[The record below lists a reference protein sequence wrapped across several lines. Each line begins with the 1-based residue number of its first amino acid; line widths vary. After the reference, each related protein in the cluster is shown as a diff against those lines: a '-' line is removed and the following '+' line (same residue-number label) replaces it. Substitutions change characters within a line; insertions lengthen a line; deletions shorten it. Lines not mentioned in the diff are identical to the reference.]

1 MSRRGWIVVGA
12 VVGVWLLVLVGIGAV
27 AITAVA
33 DLGQA
38 GDWDEALI
46 LGEGPQ
52 KVVVIQVAGEIHTGS
67 GGGSFGPT
75 AGSRD
80 IVSQL
85 RQAEEDPDVAAIVI
99 RLETPGGGVVASDEI
114 YRATRR
120 VGESK
125 PVVASMGDLAAS
137 GGYYVAAATQRIV
150 ANPATLTGSIGVIMI
165 LPNLEG
171 TAEKLGIRPVVLT
184 AGENK
189 DEGSMFREMDPE
201 ERAHFQ
207 RLLDE
212 AHTRFIE
219 AVAEGRG
226 VEPDEIRPAATG
238 RAYSGTQAHDLGLVD
253 EFGDLE
259 DAYRAALELAQLDED
274 RSRLVEYRAP
284 PGLGDLF
291 GSPFFRSPVEE
302 VKRELGIGFGLKYLY
317 LP

>member
-1 MSRRGWIVVGA
+1 MSRRGWIVLGA

-33 DLGQA
+33 ELGAA

-46 LGEGPQ
+46 LGEGTQ
-52 KVVVIQVAGEIHTGS
+52 KVVVIHVSGEIHTGE
-67 GGGSFGPT
+67 GAFGQS

-80 IVSQL
+80 IVGQL
-85 RQAEEDPDVAAIVI
+85 RQAEEDPDVAAIVM
-99 RLETPGGGVVASDEI
+99 RLETPGGGVVASDEV

-125 PVVASMGDLAAS
+125 PVVASMGDIAAS
-137 GGYYVAAATQRIV
+137 GGYYVAAATQRII
-150 ANPATLTGSIGVIMI
+150 ANPATLTASIGVIMI

-184 AGENK
+184 AGEHK
-189 DEGSMFREMDPE
+189 DEGSMFRDMNPE

-226 VEPDEIRPAATG
+226 VEPGEIRPVATG
-238 RAYSGTQAHDLGLVD
+238 RAYSGLQARDLGLVD
-253 EFGDLE
+253 DFGDLE
-259 DAYRAALELAQLDED
+259 DAYRVALELAQLDEEEA
-274 RSRLVEYRAP
+274 SLVEYRAR

-291 GSPFFRSPVEE
+291 PAPFFGSPVDE